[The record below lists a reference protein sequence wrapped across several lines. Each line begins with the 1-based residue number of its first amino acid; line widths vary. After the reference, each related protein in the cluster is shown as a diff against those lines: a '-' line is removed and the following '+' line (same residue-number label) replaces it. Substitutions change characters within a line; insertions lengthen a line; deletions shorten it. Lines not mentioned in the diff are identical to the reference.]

1 MKALILFFTLLF
13 FAIGGNAQQHSY
25 DFLVNTHCKAAQTI
39 DLEKLDKQQIF
50 AQNTKIG
57 NEVRKVYAD
66 TIENILQHI
75 HKENDTLTQMEGLT
89 IFSKNYLYNIIYH
102 CKTYLKINRKLI
114 KSCPKETKSM
124 QYIAIKVNQYLS
136 KHSKFTYRQVLDSA
150 GYMGYIYGKEIP
162 LQLQKDY
169 DFDIVYPNILTEYL
183 LHKSDLFLQAWLY
196 YQSMKLFE

>member
-1 MKALILFFTLLF
+1 MKAPILFFTLLF

-25 DFLVNTHCKAAQTI
+25 DFLVNTYCKAAQTI

-136 KHSKFTYRQVLDSA
+136 KHSEFTYRQVLDSA

-162 LQLQKDY
+162 KQLQKDY